1 MYLNFIVKW
10 YKIIT
15 AEMVI
20 MEKKNRIK
28 TKKKIMLIWISAFV
42 ILAVASYVLIYYPEI
57 FDKESGTVEVT
68 GSNGFYDYFYEADY
82 SLKLEE
88 YEDYSDY
95 LDLDRALY
103 YKNGNQTV
111 GISKSELASYPDVV
125 RFFGEYFDAVIKG
138 DTETYNSLFSDEYY
152 KTHEEK
158 ENFTPQMV
166 YNMMIEQLSVSAE
179 NGFNEYVFDVSY
191 KIFENNGTFR
201 DDIYSNASRTQRIT
215 VDDSEGDFRISSVK
229 YYVTQS

>member
-1 MYLNFIVKW
+1 MS
-10 YKIIT
+10 
-15 AEMVI
+15 
-20 MEKKNRIK
+20 
-28 TKKKIMLIWISAFV
+28 KKKEAVLIWSAVVLVLGAASF
-42 ILAVASYVLIYYPEI
+42 ILLRFPEI
-57 FDKESGTVEVT
+57 FDRYSGTYEVT

-88 YEDYSDY
+88 YESYHDY

-111 GISKSELASYPDVV
+111 GIKGDEIDSYPDYI
-125 RFFGEYFDAVIKG
+125 RFFGRYFDSVIDGDCKRYNSMFSEEYF
-138 DTETYNSLFSDEYY
+138 

-158 ENFTPQMV
+158 EKFTPQMV
-166 YNMMIEQLSVSAE
+166 YDMTVELLLSSGE
-179 NGFNEYVFDVSY
+179 NGCNEYVFDVSY

-215 VDDSEGDFRISSVK
+215 VDDSEGDIKITSVQ
-229 YYVTQS
+229 YYVAN